1 MKERI
6 INSDEQL
13 SVTSLDD
20 LQSYSK
26 GTLVR
31 FPDFAEGQPLV
42 ARVKRPSM
50 LMLAKEGKIPNQLL
64 KIAGDLF
71 SKGGSGI
78 DADKYKGTNLL
89 ADMYDICKAV
99 CRAALIEPTI
109 DEIEGAGLTLT
120 DEQIMAI
127 FNYTQVGIKALENFR
142 KE

>member
-13 SVTSLDD
+13 SITSLDD

-64 KIAGDLF
+64 KIASDLF
-71 SKGGSGI
+71 SKGGGGI
-78 DADKYKGTNLL
+78 DTDKYKGENLL
-89 ADMYDICKAV
+89 ADMYDICMAV
-99 CRAALIEPTI
+99 CRAALVEPTV
-109 DEIEGAGLTLT
+109 DEIEEAGLTLT

-127 FNYTQVGIKALENFR
+127 FNYTQIGIKALENFR
-142 KE
+142 KK